1 MSNISAK
8 NEIIARKQWFSF
20 GRRHK
25 RLLLLIVVP
34 LLFALAGTVIYLM
47 GGRYV
52 ETDNAY
58 VKADKIPISAEVTG
72 MIQEVMVEENQDVT
86 AGQQLFSIDAAPFR
100 IAVARA
106 EAKLAQVR
114 TDLETLKASYHE
126 KQAEIALEQTKY
138 AFAVKE
144 QKRQAD
150 LLEKKFISVA
160 KYDEAEQNT
169 RLARQ
174 QIDIHE
180 QDLRRLAES
189 LGGSIDIAIEEHPS
203 YQAAEAELEQARID
217 LGHTEVRAPFAGT
230 VSKAPKPGQYTSAG
244 SMAMVLVVSNH
255 LWVEANF
262 PETDLT
268 HVHPGQPVDI
278 RIDTFPDVAWKGVVE
293 SLSPATGAEFS
304 VIPAQNATGNW
315 VKIAQRVPVRIRL
328 EAGPGMPQLRT
339 GLSAIVEI
347 DTGHRRRALGF
358 SL

>member
-1 MSNISAK
+1 MSNAPTKDESIT
-8 NEIIARKQWFSF
+8 RKWKFSF
-20 GRRHK
+20 GRRQK
-25 RLLLLIVVP
+25 RLLLLVVLP
-34 LLFALAGTVIYLM
+34 LIFALAGMVVYLT

-72 MIQEVMVEENQDVT
+72 MIQEVLVQENQDVI
-86 AGQQLFSIDAAPFR
+86 AGQPLFRIDAAPFR

-114 TDLETLKASYHE
+114 TDLETQKASYRQ
-126 KQAEIALEQTKY
+126 KQAEITMERTKY
-138 AFAVKE
+138 TFAVKE
-144 QKRQAD
+144 QRRQAD
-150 LLEKKFISVA
+150 LLGKKFISAA

-174 QIDIHE
+174 QIDILE

-189 LGGSIDIAIEEHPS
+189 LGGSVDIAIEKHPS
-203 YQAAEAELEQARID
+203 YLAAMAELDQARID
-217 LGHTEVRAPFAGT
+217 LAHTEVRAPLAGT
-230 VSKAPKPGQYTSAG
+230 VSNPPKPGQYSGAG
-244 SMAMVLVVSNH
+244 SMAMVLVVSSH

-268 HVHPGQPVDI
+268 HVHPGQAVDI
-278 RIDTFPDVAWKGVVE
+278 HIDTYPHVAWKGVVE

-328 EAGPGMPQLRT
+328 EAEPGMPQLRT

-347 DTGHRRRALGF
+347 DTGHRRRPLGF